1 MVREERPALEETA
14 VEIATGYFARAKA
27 YAERGYALVSIAR
40 VAPWFLAKELR
51 VYSCDCLAPTD
62 EILDLKDNPDEYTP
76 KYCHE
81 ILGHLKPTEVF
92 HYLWMIAHQEDTDKI
107 ILLCYESPE
116 KFCHRHLVAK
126 WLTDSLGQKVEE
138 FNLAKKPE
146 QRSLLGFDESSYS

>member
-1 MVREERPALEETA
+1 M
-14 VEIATGYFARAKA
+14 EIATGYFAKAKQ
-27 YAERGYALVSIAR
+27 YAGMGYALVSIAR

-76 KYCHE
+76 KYRHE

-92 HYLWMIAHQEDTDKI
+92 HYLGMIARQEDTDKI

-116 KFCHRHLVAK
+116 KFCHRHLVAE
-126 WLTDSLGQKVEE
+126 WLTDNLGIKVEE
-138 FNLAKKPE
+138 VALKKKPKQQDMFCE
-146 QRSLLGFDESSYS
+146 EAET